1 MFTEND
7 VFKALGL
14 GAKVQAAAEP
24 APNVNIE
31 PTGTDIGAKG
41 QEVAEPAGQQPAAP
55 ASQNLPNTG
64 SGEGNPSPMSEE
76 QRRENAARRRREE
89 QQAAVNAAVKA
100 EREKTDAQIK
110 DMLAGLGLKD
120 PVSGKP
126 ISTMEELGEYQ
137 RQMSLKKLEA
147 DLAAGKLSKEGLDA
161 AISNHPV
168 VREAQ
173 QARQAQLEAQK
184 QEQQQKFQEK
194 VQAEIAEIQK
204 MNPAIGSVED
214 LLNLPN
220 AKEFY
225 AAVQRV
231 GNLADAY
238 KLVHFNQLVNQ
249 QAEQVRQQAQVNARG
264 KEHLTPTQSR
274 GEGSVS
280 VPADV
285 MANYR
290 RIMPNATEAQILA
303 HYQKYAKK

>member
-1 MFTEND
+1 MFTEQD
-7 VFKALGL
+7 AFKALGL
-14 GAKVQAAAEP
+14 GAKVQAVAEP
-24 APNVNIE
+24 APEVNIE
-31 PTGTDIGAKG
+31 PTGIVEGAKAQG
-41 QEVAEPAGQQPAAP
+41 IAAPAGQEPAAP
-55 ASQNLPNTG
+55 ASQGTPQSG
-64 SGEGNPSPMSEE
+64 SGEGTPSPMTEE

-89 QQAAVNAAVKA
+89 QQAAVDAAVKA
-100 EREKTDAQIK
+100 ERDKTNAQLK
-110 DMLAGLGLKD
+110 NMLAGLGLTD

-126 ISTMEELGEYQ
+126 ISTMEELGDYQ
-137 RQMSLKKLEA
+137 RQMALKKLES
-147 DLAAGKLSKEGLDA
+147 DLASGKLSKEGLDA

-168 VREAQ
+168 VREAE
-173 QARQAQLEAQK
+173 QARQAQLEAQR
-184 QEQQQKFQEK
+184 QAEEQQFQAK

-204 MNPAIGSVED
+204 MNPAIQSAED
-214 LLNLPN
+214 LLKLPN

-225 AAVQRV
+225 AAVKRV

-238 KLVHFNQLVNQ
+238 KLVHFDQLVTQ
-249 QAEQVRQQAQVNARG
+249 QAEQARQQAQVNARG

-274 GEGSVS
+274 GEGSVT

>member
-1 MFTEND
+1 MFTEQD
-7 VFKALGL
+7 AFKALGL
-14 GAKVQAAAEP
+14 GAKAQAAAEP

-31 PTGTDIGAKG
+31 PTGTDLGAKAQG
-41 QEVAEPAGQQPAAP
+41 PAEPAGQEPAAP
-55 ASQNLPNTG
+55 ASQGVPNTG
-64 SGEGNPSPMSEE
+64 SGEGNPPLMSEE

-110 DMLAGLGLKD
+110 SMLAGLGLKD
-120 PVSGKP
+120 PESGKS

-137 RQMSLKKLEA
+137 RQMALKKLES
-147 DLAAGKLSKEGLDA
+147 DLASGKLSREGLDA
-161 AISNHPV
+161 AIANHPV

-173 QARQAQLEAQK
+173 QAQQAQLEAQK
-184 QEQQQKFQEK
+184 QAEEQQLQAK

-204 MNPAIGSVED
+204 LNPAIGSVED
-214 LLNLPN
+214 LLKLPN

-225 AAVQRV
+225 ATVQRV
-231 GNLADAY
+231 GNLSDAY
-238 KLVHFNQLVNQ
+238 KLVYFDQLKNQ
-249 QAEQVRQQAQVNARG
+249 QAEQARQQAQVNARG

-274 GEGSVS
+274 GEGNIS